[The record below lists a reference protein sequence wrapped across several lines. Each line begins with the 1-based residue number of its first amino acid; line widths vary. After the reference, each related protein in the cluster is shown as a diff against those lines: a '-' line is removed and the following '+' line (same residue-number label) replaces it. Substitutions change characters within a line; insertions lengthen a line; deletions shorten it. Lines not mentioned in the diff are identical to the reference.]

1 MGRRAQTGALPY
13 DPRVPAAD
21 PQPVTDGVVSPP
33 IDLSRAGNGDFETGR
48 SKLYIGL
55 WLLVEWIF
63 VTNSLQISS
72 ALRIKAL
79 RAFGAT
85 IGEGVIMRQRIRI
98 KFPWRLTIG
107 DRCWIGEG
115 VWIHNQGEL
124 TIGADTVISQ
134 ESFLTTGS
142 HDLRATMDLVIR
154 PVRIGSG
161 VWVTSRCMVLSG
173 VEIGDNA
180 VILPGS
186 VVDRSVEPQ
195 SIYGGVPARFVKRR
209 EMDT

>member
-1 MGRRAQTGALPY
+1 MRPTAQLGHLPY
-13 DPRVPAAD
+13 DPRVSADAPPPAINPA
-21 PQPVTDGVVSPP
+21 
-33 IDLSRAGNGDFETGR
+33 IDLSKAGNGDFETGR
-48 SKLYIGL
+48 SKLFIGL

-72 ALRIKAL
+72 KLRIMALRS
-79 RAFGAT
+79 FGAT
-85 IGEGVIMRQRIRI
+85 IGEGVIMRQRIRV

-107 DRCWIGEG
+107 ERCWIGEG

-124 TIGADTVISQ
+124 SIGADTVVSQ

-142 HDLRATMDLVIR
+142 HDIRSNMNLVIK
-154 PVRIGSG
+154 PVRIGNG
-161 VWVTSRCMVLSG
+161 VWITSRCMVLSG

-180 VILPGS
+180 LILPGS
-186 VVDRSVEPQ
+186 VVDRSVDPQ
-195 SIYGGVPARFVKRR
+195 SIYGGVPARFIKRR

>member
-1 MGRRAQTGALPY
+1 VIFLDARSCARHRARLLAY
-13 DPRVPAAD
+13 DPAVAI
-21 PQPVTDGVVSPP
+21 SPP
-33 IDLSRAGNGDFETGR
+33 IDLSQAGNGEFSTGR

-55 WLLVEWIF
+55 WLLVEWLF

-72 ALRIKAL
+72 KIRIAAL
-79 RAFGAT
+79 RAFGAD
-85 IGEGVIMRQRIRI
+85 IGAGVIMRQRIRI

-107 DRCWIGEG
+107 PRCWIGEG
-115 VWIHNQGEL
+115 VWIHNQGQL

-142 HDLRATMDLVIR
+142 HEIRSTMELVIK
-154 PVRIGSG
+154 PVTIGSG

-173 VEIGDNA
+173 VVIGDNA

-186 VVDRSVEPQ
+186 VVDRSVDPQ
-195 SIYGGVPARFVKRR
+195 SIYGGVPARFIKVR

>member
-1 MGRRAQTGALPY
+1 M
-13 DPRVPAAD
+13 PAAE
-21 PQPVTDGVVSPP
+21 PPPVPGDTLSPP
-33 IDLSRAGNGDFETGR
+33 IDLSRAGNGSFDTGR
-48 SKLYIGL
+48 SKLHIGL
-55 WLLVEWIF
+55 WLLVEWLF

-72 ALRIKAL
+72 KLRIMAL

-85 IGEGVIMRQRIRI
+85 IGEGVIMRQRIRV

-142 HDLRATMDLVIR
+142 HDLRATMDLVIT
-154 PVRIGSG
+154 PVHIGSG

-186 VVDRSVEPQ
+186 VVDRSVEAQ

>member
-1 MGRRAQTGALPY
+1 MTI
-13 DPRVPAAD
+13 
-21 PQPVTDGVVSPP
+21 SPP
-33 IDLSRAGNGDFETGR
+33 IDLSKAGNGDFETGR
-48 SKLYIGL
+48 SKIFIGL
-55 WLLVEWIF
+55 WLLVEWLF

-72 ALRIKAL
+72 KVRILAL

-85 IGEGVIMRQRIRI
+85 IGDGVIMRQRIRV
-98 KFPWRLTIG
+98 KFPWRLTVG
-107 DRCWIGEG
+107 DRSWIGEG

-124 TIGADTVISQ
+124 TIGSDTVISQ

-142 HDLRATMDLVIR
+142 HDIRATMDLVIK
-154 PVRIGSG
+154 PVRIGNG

-186 VVDRSVEPQ
+186 VVDRSVEAQ
-195 SIYGGVPARFVKRR
+195 SICGGVPARFIKHR